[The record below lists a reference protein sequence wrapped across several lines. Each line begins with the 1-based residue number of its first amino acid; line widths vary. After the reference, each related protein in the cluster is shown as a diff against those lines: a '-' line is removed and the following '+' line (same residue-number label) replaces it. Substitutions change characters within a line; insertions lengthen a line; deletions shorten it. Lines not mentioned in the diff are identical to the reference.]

1 MTTKLQETINRI
13 EPLNIEMMNRVR
25 QYQDQLTKPT
35 GSLGRL
41 EELSIQVAGITG
53 ELTPDVSRK
62 AAVIFASDHGVTE
75 ENISA
80 YPKVVTQQMVLNFVN
95 GGAASTVIARQV
107 GAEIKIIDIGV
118 DGDVGFPGVDV
129 RKVKR
134 GTDNF
139 CAGEAM
145 TRNEAIEALEI
156 GIEVAE
162 MMIQDGVRMFATG
175 EKGIGNT
182 TASSAIVSLLTGCDA
197 KEAVGPGTGLNQEGV
212 QRKIDVVERG
222 IKLNQPDP
230 NDGLDVLAKVGGLDI
245 AGMAGL
251 ILGCAANRVLVVVDG
266 FISTAAAL
274 VAWKLAPESTAY
286 MIPSHCSA
294 EPGHRRSLE
303 TLGLT
308 PIFDLKMRLGEASGA
323 MLAFQFV
330 ETAVR
335 IVREMA
341 TFETAGVSNRV
352 R

>member
-1 MTTKLQETINRI
+1 M
-13 EPLNIEMMNRVR
+13 
-25 QYQDQLTKPT
+25 
-35 GSLGRL
+35 
-41 EELSIQVAGITG
+41 
-53 ELTPDVSRK
+53 
-62 AAVIFASDHGVTE
+62 TE
-75 ENISA
+75 EKISA
-80 YPKVVTQQMVLNFVN
+80 FPKDVTKQMVLNFVN

-107 GAEIKIIDIGV
+107 GADVKVVDIGV
-118 DGDVGFPGVDV
+118 DGDVEFPGVML

-134 GTDNF
+134 GTDNL
-139 CAGEAM
+139 CKGPAM
-145 TRNEAIEALEI
+145 SKEEAIEALEI

-162 MMIQDGVRMFATG
+162 MMIEDGVCIFATG

-182 TASSAIVSLLTGCDA
+182 TASSAIVHVLTGCSVE
-197 KEAVGPGTGLNQEGV
+197 EAVGPGTGLNQEGIL
-212 QRKIDVVERG
+212 RKINVVKRG
-222 IKLNQPDP
+222 IEINQPDI

-251 ILGCAANRVLVVVDG
+251 ILGCAANRVPVVVDG

-294 EPGHRRSLE
+294 EPGHQRSLE

-323 MLAFQFV
+323 MLTFQLV

-335 IVREMA
+335 IVKEMA
-341 TFETAGVSNRV
+341 TFESAGVSRKLSK
-352 R
+352 